1 VPIPVRRLCPAPK
14 IIFISFGPRALAVIA
29 GFTFLFLPLRSGTA
43 DVSDGRASVW
53 NRGERL
59 MDAGHVFQGILLL
72 DSLRRSGFDD
82 PGFLS
87 DYSRRVFH
95 ALVPRL
101 ADSSITLLRNPD
113 SASDA
118 DSVLPDRI
126 SWKVTAGSHSLL
138 PVFQYGATFTY
149 RKPFKL
155 FFGGLAPGGGDA
167 LLSDPEMPRQL
178 RAQAALSGELGDRSA
193 AADCNVWID
202 LNDAKLALMEY
213 IGRRISGLYD
223 SIATT
228 KDLARYHAVSL
239 RCFRRSFTYGRDGE
253 FAAYVVFDRTLGD
266 LLRARG
272 VRCADR
278 SDSGRKI
285 RFTAAVRS
293 VIDLQSIAEE
303 RLQSVLRSF

>member
-1 VPIPVRRLCPAPK
+1 MPALTRRLCPALK
-14 IIFISFGPRALAVIA
+14 RISIPFGTRAIAVVLSL
-29 GFTFLFLPLRSGTA
+29 TFLLFPLQSGAA
-43 DVSDGRASVW
+43 DVSDSRASAW
-53 NRGERL
+53 NQGERL
-59 MDAGHVFQGILLL
+59 MDAGRLFQGIHLL

-87 DYSRRVFH
+87 DYARRVFH

-101 ADSSITLLRNPD
+101 ADSSVAILRNPD
-113 SASDA
+113 SASGA

-126 SWKVTAGSHSLL
+126 SWKVTAGSRSQF

-155 FFGGLAPGGGDA
+155 FFGGLAPGGDDP
-167 LLSDPEMPRQL
+167 LLRASEMPRQR

-193 AADCNVWID
+193 AADCDVWID
-202 LNDAKLALMEY
+202 LNDTKSPLMEY

-223 SIATT
+223 SIGTN
-228 KDLARYHAVSL
+228 KDLPRYRAVSL
-239 RCFRRSFTYGRDGE
+239 RCFRRSFTYGRDGD

-266 LLRARG
+266 LFKARG
-272 VRCADR
+272 VRYADR
-278 SDSGRKI
+278 SDARRKI
-285 RFTAAVRS
+285 RFTVAVRS